1 MKRKFFGRA
10 SIVVLPLGLWA
21 CAAPGPAPL
30 EARHPANPS
39 AAAAP
44 AYRLQVLHEYQ
55 HFSTQPPRDAKG
67 GPGEV
72 PDDATRNATE
82 PDHHEH

>member
-1 MKRKFFGRA
+1 MNTPIFRRTC
-10 SIVVLPLGLWA
+10 IVVLPLGLWA
-21 CAAPGPAPL
+21 CAAPAPAPL
-30 EARHPANPS
+30 DGRHPANPS

-55 HFSTQPPRDAKG
+55 DFSTQPPRDAE
-67 GPGEV
+67 GEPRAE
-72 PDDATRNATE
+72 PDDAMRNGKE

>member
-1 MKRKFFGRA
+1 MNTPIFRRTC
-10 SIVVLPLGLWA
+10 IVVLPLGLWA

-30 EARHPANPS
+30 DGRHPAHPA

-44 AYRLQVLHEYQ
+44 VTRLQMLQEYQ
-55 HFSTQPPRDAKG
+55 DFATQPPRDAKG